1 MMLNHF
7 LNNIEKQK
15 LINYNDKILLTVS
28 GGADSVLMTHLFS
41 LSKYNFAIAHC
52 NFKLRGNDSEQDEIF
67 VKKIAEKYNVKIH
80 VKTCEAKEFGI
91 ENNIS
96 LEMAAREMRYKWFE
110 ELSLEYGYTKIATA
124 HHLNDSVETIL
135 LNLIRKT
142 GIRGLLGIPA
152 INRKIIRPLL
162 FATKNEI
169 LEYLEQNKLE
179 YRTDKTNFETEFQRN
194 KLRNLIIPEI
204 EKINPAFS
212 SNLIAS
218 SKNISQYYEL
228 FKEEMKKFE
237 NKCIQKDDFGYEI
250 DLLELENFKPKEL
263 FLFEFLREFNFN
275 SSQVKDIL
283 DFGEVLSGKKY
294 FSDSFE
300 LVVNRKKIIL
310 SEIIEQTEE
319 KHLIDLEIGKKIK
332 IHENKFDEI
341 ELFIELKTLKDFVL
355 IKDKNIAYFDFEKIK
370 FPIKIRKWQEGDY
383 FFPFGMSG
391 KKKISDYFNDNKFS
405 SKEKSK
411 TWLLETDGNIIWIIK
426 NRTDNRYKVEKETE
440 KILVIRIL

>member
-1 MMLNHF
+1 MLNHF